1 MRDIKKLK
9 KFEFYNEQGRFSKF
23 IIAYNE
29 ENARK
34 LFDKKYGWSSLDFE
48 FNGEVKWK
56 IQKK

>member
-48 FNGEVKWK
+48 FKGEIW
-56 IQKK
+56 